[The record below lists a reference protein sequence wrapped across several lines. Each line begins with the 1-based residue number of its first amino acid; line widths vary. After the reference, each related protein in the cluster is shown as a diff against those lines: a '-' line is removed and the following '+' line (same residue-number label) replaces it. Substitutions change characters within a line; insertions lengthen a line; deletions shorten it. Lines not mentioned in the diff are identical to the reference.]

1 MEEIRKIRGI
11 EPGKDV
17 LSPPFH
23 RAFSTPKG
31 LLELIAKMQDLS
43 RGKPIGFKLCI
54 GNRSEFLAICKAMI
68 ETGIRPDFISIDGG
82 EGGTG
87 AAPLE
92 FSNSVGMPFKEGLAF
107 AYDALVGFDLK
118 KEIKLFA
125 SGKIM
130 MGFHIFRAMALG
142 TDACYSAR
150 AMMLALGCIQALEC
164 NKKTCLGVATQ
175 KKELI
180 SGLNVEDK
188 KERVANYHRE
198 IIISFVELLG
208 AAGLHSAEEIN
219 RSHVYRRNNNLCVT
233 MKYFRI

>member
-1 MEEIRKIRGI
+1 
-11 EPGKDV
+11 
-17 LSPPFH
+17 
-23 RAFSTPKG
+23 
-31 LLELIAKMQDLS
+31 
-43 RGKPIGFKLCI
+43 
-54 GNRSEFLAICKAMI
+54 MI

-130 MGFHIFRAMALG
+130 TGFHIFRAMALG
-142 TDACYSAR
+142 ADACYSAR

-164 NKKTCLGVATQ
+164 NKNTCPTGVATQ
-175 KKELI
+175 NKELV
-180 SGLNVEDK
+180 SGLKVEDK

-198 IIISFVELLG
+198 TVRSFVELLG

-219 RSHVYRRNNNLCVT
+219 RSHVYRRIN
-233 MKYFRI
+233 MKESMRYDEIFPYLKKGVLLNRDTCPANWLPYLEMADANSFKPKPLYV